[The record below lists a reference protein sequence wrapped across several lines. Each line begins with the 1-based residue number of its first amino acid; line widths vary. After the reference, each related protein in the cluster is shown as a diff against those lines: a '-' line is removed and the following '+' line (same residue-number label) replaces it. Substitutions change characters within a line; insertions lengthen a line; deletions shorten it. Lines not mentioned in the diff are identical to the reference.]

1 MKYRNTF
8 TIPDADAPKVAIT
21 SNYAIAGDDPS
32 TQRRN
37 FQIEVSDHYKHQ
49 LEEYGLRPA
58 DLHGGKLI
66 ARKEEDGM
74 LTTGITI
81 TP

>member
-1 MKYRNTF
+1 MR
-8 TIPDADAPKVAIT
+8 KVAIT

-66 ARKEEDGM
+66 ARKEGGWNANDWNHYYSVICDCIS
-74 LTTGITI
+74 T
-81 TP
+81 